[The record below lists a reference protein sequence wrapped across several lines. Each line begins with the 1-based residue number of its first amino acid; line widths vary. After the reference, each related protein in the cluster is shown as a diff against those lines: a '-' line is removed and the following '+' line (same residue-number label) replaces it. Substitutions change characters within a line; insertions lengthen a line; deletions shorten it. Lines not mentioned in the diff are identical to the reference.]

1 MPGVKKRK
9 KPQNKR
15 MKNKFD
21 SKSPIILGMQDA
33 IVSLLG
39 LIAGLYF
46 AFTDPNIIVISCI
59 ISSITAALSMG
70 AANYQAVKSTASN
83 SALKSGLYTGV
94 AYLATCGLLIL
105 PFLVCG
111 HRTVAI
117 LSVFTIAVS
126 IIYLF
131 NWAFYREKSFR
142 QHFVQMLSICSIVT
156 IAAFLIGEIATRV
169 FGI

>member
-1 MPGVKKRK
+1 MPGVKKVKKRK
-9 KPQNKR
+9 IR
-15 MKNKFD
+15 TMKNKFD

-46 AFTDPNIIVISCI
+46 AFTDPNIIIISCI

-70 AANYQAVKSTASN
+70 AANYQAVKSTDSN
-83 SALKSGLYTGV
+83 AALKSGLYTGA

-105 PFLVCG
+105 PFFVCG

-117 LSVFTIAVS
+117 LSVFIIAIL
-126 IIYLF
+126 IICLF
-131 NWAFYREKSFR
+131 NLIFYHGKSFQR
-142 QHFVQMLSICSIVT
+142 HFTEMLTICSIVT
-156 IAAFLIGEIATRV
+156 IVAFLIGEIAHHL